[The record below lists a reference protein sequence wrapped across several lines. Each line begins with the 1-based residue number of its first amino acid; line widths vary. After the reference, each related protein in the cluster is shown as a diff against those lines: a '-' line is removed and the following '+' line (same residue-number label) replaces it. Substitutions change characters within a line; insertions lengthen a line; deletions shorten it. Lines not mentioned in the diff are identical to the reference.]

1 MKNKYTISK
10 ALVDTT
16 KLGIKGIKLG
26 FIGLGYGM
34 GVANKIADSAL
45 EATKDGI
52 SLSKKEQSD
61 ESQDSSP
68 IDTQQPIEDVRKDLF
83 DKYMEQ
89 NPEGSWELFQEEYHY
104 LFHPDELTLKENGE
118 TKEMYRDIK

>member
-1 MKNKYTISK
+1 MSKVYTMKVRRSFQ
-10 ALVDTT
+10 T
-16 KLGIKGIKLG
+16 KDEDGNDVTKNRWL
-26 FIGLGYGM
+26 
-34 GVANKIADSAL
+34 ADSAL

-104 LFHPDELTLKENGE
+104 LFHPDEIGV
-118 TKEMYRDIK
+118 TK

>member
-1 MKNKYTISK
+1 MKSKYTISK
-10 ALVDTT
+10 ALA
-16 KLGIKGIKLG
+16 LSLIHGIKGIKLG

-68 IDTQQPIEDVRKDLF
+68 IDIQQPIEDVRQDLF
-83 DKYMEQ
+83 DKYMIQ
-89 NPEGSWELFQEEYHY
+89 NPDGSWELFQEEYHY

-118 TKEMYRDIK
+118 TKEMYGDIK